1 MLALGEFGDP
11 DAFAGWILGRVT
23 GILQE
28 QSKPLTV
35 EPSMP
40 AFRGKNFRSGDL
52 AEQLGLL
59 LLQSLALVAPVPRT
73 EDIGIDAVVTLLE
86 DFDKYRFKASNSFY
100 VQLKST
106 SVTSIAYMNDEV
118 DWLFALELPFFVAE
132 VDRTLN
138 RIKLYCCH
146 ALHEAFVVNPRRA
159 RLCLEFENGIC
170 EGDFVSAGETIHIG
184 PPICSWSMDD
194 IETKED
200 LRAQFN
206 AICKAHIQAAKT
218 SMELRRV
225 GRVETVVWREN
236 ELPEVRGW
244 KSMFPDEP
252 DRLERTGDL
261 AVPYL
266 VPFLDLCVQHEDDY
280 WLSEIL
286 RLTQERR
293 LLLFLQKAQRHNP
306 PGTALTIPEEFRSII
321 ERQEADRRLA
331 ESLLET
337 SGSEEAEEE

>member
-206 AICKAHIQAAKT
+206 AICKPIYRRQKLPWNYAASAGLKPWYG
-218 SMELRRV
+218 
-225 GRVETVVWREN
+225 GRTNCPRYADGN
-236 ELPEVRGW
+236 PC
-244 KSMFPDEP
+244 FPTN
-252 DRLERTGDL
+252 RTGS
-261 AVPYL
+261 
-266 VPFLDLCVQHEDDY
+266 
-280 WLSEIL
+280 SEPATWPCRIWCHSW
-286 RLTQERR
+286 TYA
-293 LLLFLQKAQRHNP
+293 FNTK
-306 PGTALTIPEEFRSII
+306 TT
-321 ERQEADRRLA
+321 
-331 ESLLET
+331 T
-337 SGSEEAEEE
+337 GSAKYCG